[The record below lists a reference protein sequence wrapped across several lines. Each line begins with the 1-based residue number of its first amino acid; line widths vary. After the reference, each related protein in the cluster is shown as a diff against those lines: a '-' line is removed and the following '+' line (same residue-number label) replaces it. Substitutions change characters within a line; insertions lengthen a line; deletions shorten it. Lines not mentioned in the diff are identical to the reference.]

1 MTAIYF
7 HNLISLHVS
16 QINSCHILYLQ
27 YMRLL
32 TPTPLSIIYY
42 ISLRPSSLPPCVC
55 LSFIHT
61 VHSLH
66 PYAPQAEERSDDWE

>member
-32 TPTPLSIIYY
+32 TPTPLSIIFIGMYSVLSLNYLY
-42 ISLRPSSLPPCVC
+42 IYIIL
-55 LSFIHT
+55 
-61 VHSLH
+61 
-66 PYAPQAEERSDDWE
+66 

>member
-32 TPTPLSIIYY
+32 TPTPLSIIFITFRLLYLIHY
-42 ISLRPSSLPPCVC
+42 ISLL
-55 LSFIHT
+55 LSYKVIILKVYKVMFT
-61 VHSLH
+61 VNS
-66 PYAPQAEERSDDWE
+66 